1 MEVSSAFNNEVEVH
15 LHVWLTFRQKLT
27 DLDWSVTRQFVPT
40 CRYSTGS
47 QALAFH
53 MEFYKKALISHP
65 EILSETE

>member
-1 MEVSSAFNNEVEVH
+1 MTSVEVH

-40 CRYSTGS
+40 CRYSTGN

-53 MEFYKKALISHP
+53 KPVQHLWKPKNFHLVGDKFCGKRL
-65 EILSETE
+65 